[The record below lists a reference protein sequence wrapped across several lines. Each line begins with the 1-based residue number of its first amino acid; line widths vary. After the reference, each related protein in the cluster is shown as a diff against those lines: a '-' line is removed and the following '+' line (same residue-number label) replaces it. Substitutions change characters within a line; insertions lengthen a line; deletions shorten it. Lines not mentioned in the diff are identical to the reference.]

1 MSGAGTRRP
10 DDDGVTLVELIV
22 YVVIAAL
29 VTGLMAGIFINGL
42 RSQTAATDRD
52 TATGRAGVVTNS
64 LQTSLRNAT
73 AVNPGTGTGNTLIA
87 VVTTGTSGWQ
97 CRAWSLTSTGN
108 LVYKASS
115 SSFSVASTAGW
126 TVLASGVKGSFAG
139 GKVFSSISNTQVK
152 YAFSVTTSASTV
164 PISGAVTAQATM
176 AGAGPCW

>member
-1 MSGAGTRRP
+1 MSGAWVSG
-10 DDDGVTLVELIV
+10 DDEGITLVELIV

-73 AVNPGTGTGNTLIA
+73 AVNPATGSGNTLIA

-115 SSFSVASTAGW
+115 TSFSVASTAGW

-139 GKVFSSISNTQVK
+139 GKVFSSSSATQVR

-176 AGAGPCW
+176 SGAGPCW

>member
-42 RSQTAATDRD
+42 RSQTSATDRD
-52 TATGRAGVVTNS
+52 TATGKAGIVTNS

-73 AVNPGTGTGNTLIA
+73 AVSPATGTGNTLIA
-87 VVTTGTSGWQ
+87 VVMTGASGWE
-97 CRAWSLTSTGN
+97 CRAWSLTATGN
-108 LVYKASS
+108 LVYKAAP

-126 TVLASGVKGSFAG
+126 TVLASGVTGSFSG
-139 GKVFSSISNTQVK
+139 GKVFSSTSATQVQ
-152 YAFSVTTSASTV
+152 YSFSVTTSASTV